1 MNRVDI
7 LAFAAHPDDVELAAS
22 GTILKHIAQGKSVA
36 VVDLTQGEL
45 GSRGSAEIRLKEAET
60 SAKILGVSFRDN
72 LNLGDGFFEINQKT
86 LLKVVSAIRKYQPE
100 IILCN
105 APTDRHPD
113 HGRASELVSRAN
125 FLSGLIKIETGQEA
139 HRAKAVYKYI
149 QDRYLKPDFVVDIT
163 DVMDVKMK
171 SIMAF
176 SSQFYSENDKG
187 PKTPISSKEFLDF
200 IGARAQEFGR
210 NIGVKYAEGF
220 IVERPVGV
228 EDITKLL

>member
-45 GSRGSAEIRLKEAET
+45 GSRGSAEIRLQEAET

-149 QDRYLKPDFVVDIT
+149 QDRYLKPDFIVNIT
-163 DVMDVKMK
+163 DVMEVKMQ

-176 SSQFYSENDKG
+176 S
-187 PKTPISSKEFLDF
+187 
-200 IGARAQEFGR
+200 
-210 NIGVKYAEGF
+210 
-220 IVERPVGV
+220 
-228 EDITKLL
+228 